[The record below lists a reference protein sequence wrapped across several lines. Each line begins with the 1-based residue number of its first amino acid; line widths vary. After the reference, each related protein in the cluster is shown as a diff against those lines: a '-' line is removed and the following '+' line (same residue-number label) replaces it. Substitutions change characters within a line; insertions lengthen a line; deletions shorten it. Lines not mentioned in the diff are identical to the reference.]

1 MSNGIGHFCVR
12 NVVTLPREASI
23 LEAATLMRKHHIG
36 AVLVIDRVD
45 DGVIPAGLLTDRD
58 IVVEIV
64 AAGLEPGAVKVG
76 ELVQRPVTTV
86 HEDAGY
92 ADTVRLMSI
101 NGVRRMPV
109 VDAKG
114 RLVGIITF
122 DDILRQLAAPL
133 LALSD
138 LAVRERHYE
147 TETRP

>member
-1 MSNGIGHFCVR
+1 M
-12 NVVTLPREASI
+12 A
-23 LEAATLMRKHHIG
+23 
-36 AVLVIDRVD
+36 
-45 DGVIPAGLLTDRD
+45 
-58 IVVEIV
+58 
-64 AAGLEPGAVKVG
+64 
-76 ELVQRPVTTV
+76 
-86 HEDAGY
+86 
-92 ADTVRLMSI
+92 I